1 MLLPKRYL
9 RPKLRSSPVSPRSPP
24 TSRSLYEADL
34 PLKVHMSPRPAD
46 PRLKLDLTALRKI
59 RRIPFALEKREKSG
73 TQPDKEKTSFIPPFP
88 RKLVNIRSEPGLQMR
103 KRMPSLADFT
113 GQQAAKEG
121 KSQDKGSREN
131 THEGSPIARNTAK
144 RTKNRRTASY
154 PSHLYLNFI
163 RPLIPRLPFS
173 FCPR

>member
-24 TSRSLYEADL
+24 TNRSLYEADF
-34 PLKVHMSPRPAD
+34 PMKVHMSPKPAD

-59 RRIPFALEKREKSG
+59 RRIPFAVEKRALG
-73 TQPDKEKTSFIPPFP
+73 DKEKPSFGPLLP
-88 RKLVNIRSEPGLQMR
+88 RKLTNTTSETGLQVR

-113 GQQAAKEG
+113 GQQGAKEG
-121 KSQDKGSREN
+121 KSQEKGNREHTN
-131 THEGSPIARNTAK
+131 EGSPIARNTAK
-144 RTKNRRTASY
+144 RSKNRRTASY

-163 RPLIPRLPFS
+163 RPLIPHLPFS